1 MSRKYFYA
9 VGKRKTSIA
18 TVRLY
23 PDGQGKIEINEKP
36 AKGFFTVSTQLG
48 TILDPLKATNNV
60 KNVDLTIHVEGG
72 GNTGQAQAIRHGIAR
87 ALAEFDVLLRP
98 KLKKLGY
105 LTRDSRKVER
115 KKPGLK
121 KARRSPQWAKR

>member
-23 PDGQGKIEINEKP
+23 PDGQGQIEINEKP
-36 AKGFFTVSTQLG
+36 AKAFFTVSTQLG

-60 KNVDLTIHVEGG
+60 KNVDLTIRVEGG
-72 GNTGQAQAIRHGIAR
+72 GNTGQAQAIRHGIAK

-98 KLKKLGY
+98 QRKKLGY

>member
-1 MSRKYFYA
+1 MSRKYFYT

-23 PDGQGKIEINEKP
+23 PDGEGKIDINGKP
-36 AKGFFTVSTQLG
+36 AKNYFTVPTQLG
-48 TILDPLKATNNV
+48 TILDPLKATKNL
-60 KNVDLTIHVEGG
+60 KNVDITVQVKGG
-72 GNTGQAQAIRHGIAR
+72 GNTGQAEAIRHGISR
-87 ALAEFDVLLRP
+87 ALVEHDVLLRP
-98 KLKKLGY
+98 QLKKLGY

>member
-9 VGKRKTSIA
+9 IGRRKTSKA

-23 PDGQGKIEINEKP
+23 PDGEGKIEVNGKP
-36 AKGFFTVSTQLG
+36 AKAYFTVATQIG
-48 TILDPLKATNNV
+48 TILDPLKITQNV
-60 KNVDLTIHVEGG
+60 KAVDIVAHVEGG
-72 GNTGQAQAIRHGIAR
+72 GNTGQAEAIRHGISR

-98 KLKKLGY
+98 TLKKLGY
-105 LTRDSRKVER
+105 LTRDARKVER
-115 KKPGLK
+115 KKAGLK

>member
-23 PDGQGKIEINEKP
+23 PDGQGKIEINDKP
-36 AKGFFTVSTQLG
+36 AKGYFTVSTQLG
-48 TILDPLKATNNV
+48 TILDPLRATKNL
-60 KNVDLTIHVEGG
+60 KNVDITVHVEGG
-72 GNTGQAQAIRHGIAR
+72 GNTGQAQAIRHGISR

-98 KLKKLGY
+98 QLKKLGY
-105 LTRDSRKVER
+105 LTRDPRKVER